1 MEFKIVISYGDGKT
15 IQKEVKDKQAEA
27 LFGLKIGEEFN
38 GETIGLS
45 GHVLRI
51 TGGSDK
57 DGFPMRQDLDGTRRV
72 KLLLSKSVGFNP
84 VEKGERRKKRVR
96 GNTINE
102 DTVQINTKVTK
113 PEKYEA
119 PEEKKAG
126 EAPVEKPESA

>member
-1 MEFKIVISYGDGKT
+1 MEYKVIVSYQDGKT
-15 IQKEVKDKQAEA
+15 IQKEVKDKQAES

-45 GHVLRI
+45 GHVLKI

-57 DGFPMRQDLDGTRRV
+57 DGFPMRKDLDGSRRV

-84 VEKGERRKKRVR
+84 VEHGERRKKRVR

-102 DTVQINTKVTK
+102 DIAQINTKVIK
-113 PEKYEA
+113 PEKYEN
-119 PEEKKAG
+119 PEEKKAE
-126 EAPVEKPESA
+126 EAPEEAKS

>member
-1 MEFKIVISYGDGKT
+1 MEYKVVISYSDGKT

-45 GHVLRI
+45 GHTLKI
-51 TGGSDK
+51 TGGADK
-57 DGFPMRQDLDGTRRV
+57 DGFPMRQDLDGSIRI
-72 KLLLSKSVGFNP
+72 KLLLSKGVGFNP
-84 VEKGERRKKRVR
+84 EESGERRKKRVR

-113 PEKYEA
+113 PEKY
-119 PEEKKAG
+119 PEEKKAE
-126 EAPVEKPESA
+126 EAPAEKSESA